1 MIFVAASTLL
11 ANSTWETC
19 AMTEAEMAVNAV
31 KAQAVQ
37 GDKALAMADLI
48 QTAVTLLRRGEALY
62 PFNGLQ
68 GFPQNYPMLVTGDA
82 QVRGGGDEP
91 LRSAASI
98 LVPPDLCPSPSHPVP
113 SPCPHPP
120 THTQSNA
127 VRGSSVT
134 VLANATELFSN
145 LDTTMPKFSDWLQQA
160 MGINTTAT
168 LQEFGTLWLPMPS
181 NSTDGYDAHIVCTMH
196 YGYTYFLQI
205 MFILL
210 CIIVVFQV
218 RGGGGEG

>member
-1 MIFVAASTLL
+1 MHTDVKRRHSPLPRPRCPLCLAPRPPPLQAFSSYLLIAWVSTNVIFVAASTLL

-82 QVRGGGDEP
+82 QVRGRAGARRRAGGCRG
-91 LRSAASI
+91 L
-98 LVPPDLCPSPSHPVP
+98 PPAPAQC
-113 SPCPHPP
+113 CF
-120 THTQSNA
+120 A
-127 VRGSSVT
+127 
-134 VLANATELFSN
+134 
-145 LDTTMPKFSDWLQQA
+145 
-160 MGINTTAT
+160 
-168 LQEFGTLWLPMPS
+168 
-181 NSTDGYDAHIVCTMH
+181 
-196 YGYTYFLQI
+196 
-205 MFILL
+205 
-210 CIIVVFQV
+210 
-218 RGGGGEG
+218 

>member
-1 MIFVAASTLL
+1 
-11 ANSTWETC
+11 
-19 AMTEAEMAVNAV
+19 MTEAEMAVNAV

-134 VLANATELFSN
+134 VLANATDQVARHADVERAVLSAGHHVDGVHRA
-145 LDTTMPKFSDWLQQA
+145 L
-160 MGINTTAT
+160 TAR
-168 LQEFGTLWLPMPS
+168 PIP
-181 NSTDGYDAHIVCTMH
+181 
-196 YGYTYFLQI
+196 
-205 MFILL
+205 
-210 CIIVVFQV
+210 
-218 RGGGGEG
+218 